1 MTATSAAP
9 SAQHRLAEPEQRRI
23 LKTAVPGP
31 QSLAR
36 EAERRGEVADGL
48 GVTLPVFVDRMGG
61 GIIVDVD
68 GNHLIDFA
76 AGIAVTGVGAAHP
89 KVVEAVQQQVARF
102 THACFMVTEYDGYV
116 QVARRLNALTPGNF
130 DKRTAVFSTGAEAVE
145 NAVKLARTYTGRSA
159 VVAFEHAYHG
169 RTLLT
174 MTMTAKHSPYRRG
187 FGPYA
192 PEVYRVP
199 AAHPY
204 RWTGDATKVA
214 EEAFARF
221 TEVITTQVG
230 ADQVACVVAEP
241 IMGEGGFI
249 VHAPGFLAKVQDFCR
264 ANGIVFVVDEVQ
276 TGLGRTGDLF
286 ASTFEG
292 LEPDLVTTA
301 KALGGGLPISAVT
314 GRAEIMNAVAPG
326 GLGGTYA
333 GNPVACAAACAAIDA
348 IVEDDLAGKAR
359 AIGDIALPVLRQLQ
373 ADTDIVGDV
382 RGRGAMLAVEFVR
395 PAGTVPAPEL
405 AAAVAKKCHE
415 QGVLVLVC
423 GTFGNV
429 IRLLPPLV
437 IGADLLRDGLDV
449 LSSAVRDVAAGR

>member
-1 MTATSAAP
+1 
-9 SAQHRLAEPEQRRI
+9 
-23 LKTAVPGP
+23 
-31 QSLAR
+31 
-36 EAERRGEVADGL
+36 
-48 GVTLPVFVDRMGG
+48 
-61 GIIVDVD
+61 
-68 GNHLIDFA
+68 
-76 AGIAVTGVGAAHP
+76 
-89 KVVEAVQQQVARF
+89 
-102 THACFMVTEYDGYV
+102 
-116 QVARRLNALTPGNF
+116 
-130 DKRTAVFSTGAEAVE
+130 VFSTGAEAVE
-145 NAVKLARTYTGRSA
+145 NAVKIARTHTGRSA
-159 VVAFEHAYHG
+159 VVTFDHAYHG

-174 MTMTAKHSPYRRG
+174 MTMTAKHVPYRRG

-199 AAHPY
+199 TAYPY
-204 RWTGDATKVA
+204 RWTGDAEHVA

-221 TEVITTQVG
+221 TEVISTQIG

-241 IMGEGGFI
+241 IMGEGGFV

-292 LEPDLVTTA
+292 LEPDLIATA

-314 GRAEIMNAVAPG
+314 GRAEIMNAVTAG

-333 GNPVACAAACAAIDA
+333 GNPVACAAACAALDV
-348 IVEDDLAGKAR
+348 IVEDDLPGKAR
-359 AIGDIALPVLRQLQ
+359 AIEQIALPVLRQLQ
-373 ADTDIVGDV
+373 ADTEIVGDV
-382 RGRGAMLAVEFVR
+382 RGRGAMLAIEFVR
-395 PAGTVPAPEL
+395 PGSKDPAPEL
-405 AAAVAKKCHE
+405 AAAAAKNCHD

-437 IGADLLRDGLDV
+437 IGADLLRDGLAV
-449 LSSAVRDVAAGR
+449 LAAAVTDVAAGR